1 MVLLSGS
8 EQVVTMLNP
17 KALQDCTKSLHKK
30 GERGGEENGR
40 TKTTTTKT
48 VIFYPTNKTKTK
60 TKTKKNELTSKLAFA
75 GTVRPLHMA
84 QYWFL

>member
-60 TKTKKNELTSKLAFA
+60 IELTSKLAFA